1 MKDPAS
7 LRLACSAA
15 AVLVVLGLVPF
26 SGNSRNPGVSNDLAA
41 LRAVVQMPSA
51 FTAGR
56 WEIFGT
62 PEHTGGAPGPTDY
75 VTLVAELRISPGDW
89 RRLEAADGGKS
100 FVAPEAARAWLST
113 PYRTLL
119 VEHKGAEF
127 ELQSGQYCRA
137 WSSKVVKSRRP
148 VSGFTCLNGDHAL
161 VYLTLMAPGAS

>member
-1 MKDPAS
+1 M
-7 LRLACSAA
+7 LA
-15 AVLVVLGLVPF
+15 VLGLVLF
-26 SGNSRNPGVSNDLAA
+26 SGKSRNPGASSDLAA
-41 LRAVVQMPSA
+41 LRAVVQLPSA

-75 VTLVAELRISPGDW
+75 VTLVAELRIAPGDW
-89 RRLEAADGGKS
+89 RRLEAADGGKP
-100 FVAPEAARAWLST
+100 FVAPEAARMWLST

-119 VEHKGAEF
+119 AKHKGGEF
-127 ELQSGQYCRA
+127 ELQSAQDCRA
-137 WSSKVVKSRRP
+137 WSSKVVKSGRQ